1 MKPYQVKKLVNR
13 ITRKSQS
20 NNDTFTYYGN
30 EVTLQSGTSDYAVV
44 SVKDFNA
51 CKNVME
57 FDVDYLTK
65 ELNITFYDTEETYE
79 TLVQAFK
86 SIYPGMKILVE
97 DEQ

>member
-1 MKPYQVKKLVNR
+1 MKPYQIKKLVNR

-20 NNDTFTYYGN
+20 NNDTFIYYGN
-30 EVTLQSGTSDYAVV
+30 NVTLQSGTSDFAVV

-86 SIYPGMKILVE
+86 NIYPNMKILVE
-97 DEQ
+97 DEE

>member
-1 MKPYQVKKLVNR
+1 MKPYQIKKLVNR

-79 TLVQAFK
+79 ALVQAFK

-97 DEQ
+97 DEE